1 MAAWGKTRLHYLIFP
16 SMDKDFFYQEF
27 KRKISEIY
35 PSTGALQDLDLL
47 HMVSPYVIEVENG
60 TIERI
65 RSFIESA
72 YSLSRTAEY
81 QANIQKEDKEVFSH
95 PSRNQSVLMA
105 YDFHTPSQRESLIEI
120 NTNAAMFLIS
130 DILSQI
136 QGIPFKSKNG
146 FTPIQMLKES
156 FLEEFRAF
164 SQNPTCSPTKIVIT
178 DENLKQQKRYVEFLM
193 YRDLFTS
200 WGWNPEIVEFQDL
213 RPDPTSRSLLTPAGE
228 KIDLLYN
235 RYCDFYLSRP
245 ESLHLRR
252 AYLEGWCC
260 VTPNPFEY
268 LLLADKN
275 RMAELSSPTFQ
286 DRLSNA
292 ISPGSWKALKSSIL
306 PSFDIQSYQDR
317 EALWNNRKKL
327 VFKPKNQYGGK
338 SVYRGDGLTHSVFE
352 RAVSENF
359 LVQEYVPAPEPRFA
373 KASISSKG
381 WKYDLRFYVYRD
393 EIQNIVARLYKGQV
407 TNFHQPL
414 GGFASI
420 NIV

>member
-1 MAAWGKTRLHYLIFP
+1 LIFL
-16 SMDKDFFYQEF
+16 SMNNDLFYQEF
-27 KRKISEIY
+27 KRKLFENY
-35 PSTGALQDLDLL
+35 PSTEALSDLDLL
-47 HMVSPYVIEVENG
+47 HMVSPYVIEVENE

-81 QANIQKEDKEVFSH
+81 QAKIQKDDTEVFSH

-105 YDFHTPSQRESLIEI
+105 YDFHTPLQRESLIEI

-130 DILSQI
+130 DLLNQI
-136 QGIPFKSKNG
+136 QGIHLKSKNG
-146 FTPIQMLKES
+146 FSPIQALKES

-164 SQNPTCSPTKIVIT
+164 SRSPTFSPKKVVIT

-193 YRDLFTS
+193 YKDLFAS

-228 KIDLLYN
+228 RIDLLYN

-245 ESLHLRR
+245 ESHHLRR

-260 VTPNPFEY
+260 VSPNPFEY

-292 ISPGSWKALKSSIL
+292 ISPASWKALKSSIL
-306 PSFDIQSYQDR
+306 PTFDIQSFQDR
-317 EALWNNRKKL
+317 ETLWNNRKKFI
-327 VFKPKNQYGGK
+327 FKPKNQYGGK

-352 RAVSENF
+352 RAVNENF
-359 LVQEYVPAPEPRFA
+359 LVQEYVPAPEPRLT
-373 KASISSKG
+373 KPSPLSKG

-407 TNFHQPL
+407 TNFHEPF

-420 NIV
+420 NII

>member
-1 MAAWGKTRLHYLIFP
+1 MN
-16 SMDKDFFYQEF
+16 SDFFYQEF
-27 KRKISEIY
+27 KKQLFENY
-35 PSTGALQDLDLL
+35 PSTEALHDLDLL

-65 RSFIESA
+65 RRFIESA

-81 QANIQKEDKEVFSH
+81 QAKIQKDDTEVFSH
-95 PSRNQSVLMA
+95 PSRNQSVLMG
-105 YDFHTPSQRESLIEI
+105 YDFHTPLQRESLIEI

-130 DILSQI
+130 DLLNQI
-136 QGIPFKSKNG
+136 QGIRLKSKNG
-146 FTPIQMLKES
+146 FSPIQALKES

-164 SQNPTCSPTKIVIT
+164 SRSPTSSPKKIVIT

-193 YRDLFTS
+193 YKDLFAS

-213 RPDPTSRSLLTPAGE
+213 RPDPSSRSLLTPAGE
-228 KIDLLYN
+228 RIDLLYN

-260 VTPNPFEY
+260 VSPNPFEY

-292 ISPGSWKALKSSIL
+292 ISPTSW
-306 PSFDIQSYQDR
+306 
-317 EALWNNRKKL
+317 
-327 VFKPKNQYGGK
+327 
-338 SVYRGDGLTHSVFE
+338 
-352 RAVSENF
+352 
-359 LVQEYVPAPEPRFA
+359 
-373 KASISSKG
+373 
-381 WKYDLRFYVYRD
+381 
-393 EIQNIVARLYKGQV
+393 RL
-407 TNFHQPL
+407 
-414 GGFASI
+414 
-420 NIV
+420 

>member
-1 MAAWGKTRLHYLIFP
+1 MN
-16 SMDKDFFYQEF
+16 SDFFYQEF
-27 KRKISEIY
+27 KRKLFESY
-35 PSTGALQDLDLL
+35 PSTEALSDLDLL

-81 QANIQKEDKEVFSH
+81 QAKIQKDDTEVFSH

-105 YDFHTPSQRESLIEI
+105 YDFHTPLQRESLIEI

-130 DILSQI
+130 DLLNQT
-136 QGIPFKSKNG
+136 QGIHLKSKND
-146 FTPIQMLKES
+146 FSPIQALKES

-164 SQNPTCSPTKIVIT
+164 SRNPTCSPKKIVIT

-193 YRDLFTS
+193 YRDLFAS

-228 KIDLLYN
+228 RIDLLYN

-260 VTPNPFEY
+260 VSPNPFEY

-286 DRLSNA
+286 DQLSNA
-292 ISPGSWKALKSSIL
+292 ISPASWKALKSSIL
-306 PSFDIQSYQDR
+306 PTFDIQSFQDR
-317 EALWNNRKKL
+317 ETLWNNRKKFI
-327 VFKPKNQYGGK
+327 FKPKNQYGGK

-352 RAVSENF
+352 RAVNENF
-359 LVQEYVPAPEPRFA
+359 LVQEYVPAPEPRLTKPSLA
-373 KASISSKG
+373 PKG

-407 TNFHQPL
+407 TNFHEPL

-420 NIV
+420 NII

>member
-1 MAAWGKTRLHYLIFP
+1 MN
-16 SMDKDFFYQEF
+16 SDFFYQEF
-27 KRKISEIY
+27 KRKLFENY
-35 PSTGALQDLDLL
+35 PSTEALPDLDLL

-81 QANIQKEDKEVFSH
+81 QAKIQKDDTEVFSH

-105 YDFHTPSQRESLIEI
+105 YDFHTPLQRESLIEI

-130 DILSQI
+130 DLLNQI
-136 QGIPFKSKNG
+136 QGIHLKSKND
-146 FTPIQMLKES
+146 FSPIQALKES

-164 SQNPTCSPTKIVIT
+164 SRNPTCSPKKIVIT

-193 YRDLFTS
+193 YRDLFAS

-228 KIDLLYN
+228 RIDLLYN

-260 VTPNPFEY
+260 VSPNPFEY

-275 RMAELSSPTFQ
+275 RMAELSSPSFQ
-286 DRLSNA
+286 NQLSNA
-292 ISPGSWKALKSSIL
+292 ISPASWKALKSSIL
-306 PSFDIQSYQDR
+306 PTFDIQSFQDR
-317 EALWNNRKKL
+317 ETLWINRKKFI
-327 VFKPKNQYGGK
+327 FKPKNQYGGK

-352 RAVSENF
+352 RAVNENF
-359 LVQEYVPAPEPRFA
+359 LVQEYVPAPEPRLTKPSLA
-373 KASISSKG
+373 PKG

-407 TNFHQPL
+407 TNFHEPL

-420 NIV
+420 NII